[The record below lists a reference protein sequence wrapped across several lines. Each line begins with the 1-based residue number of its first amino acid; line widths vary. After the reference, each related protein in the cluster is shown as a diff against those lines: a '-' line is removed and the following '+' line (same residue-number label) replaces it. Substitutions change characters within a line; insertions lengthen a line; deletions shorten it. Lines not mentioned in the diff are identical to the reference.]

1 MKKTYKMDYQLQAGI
16 TVEVDHQL
24 MTEKE
29 LHEIN
34 NFWSGSKSRLR
45 NAKGSVLHAVLKMLC
60 RGTLYIQLTND
71 YNLYGVV
78 NEYDWKD
85 GNGVEGWPNMD
96 GSEGIKITAIE
107 EFCFDSDEVDV
118 EELAKAQN

>member
-16 TVEVDHQL
+16 TVEVDDEL

-34 NFWSGSKSRLR
+34 NFWSNSKSRLR

-60 RGTLYIQLTND
+60 RNVLYIQMTSD
-71 YNLYGVV
+71 YNLCGVV
-78 NEYDWKD
+78 AEFDWSD
-85 GNGVEGWPNMD
+85 GCGVEGWPNMD
-96 GSEGIKITAIE
+96 GSEGIKIIEVE
-107 EFCFDSDEVDV
+107 EFCFDSDSISVD
-118 EELAKAQN
+118 EIAKTQN